1 MATNSRRR
9 FLAATASAAGGAMAG
24 FGDFGFLASL
34 PRVSADDVKPAPGT
48 VQFKPEIEPLVRL
61 LEDSP
66 RNKVIEK
73 VADRIRRGTSYREVL
88 TALLLAGVRNIQ
100 PRPSVGFKF
109 HAVLVVNS
117 AHLASLSAP
126 DSDRWLPILWA
137 IDQFKSSQARDV
149 KEGDWTMSP
158 VDESAVP
165 KPHKAEQ
172 AFVEAMDRWD
182 VDAADAAAAGLARG
196 IGANKVFD
204 LFAHYGMRDYRS
216 IGHKAIFVAN
226 SWRALQCIGWRYA
239 EPVLR
244 SLSYAL
250 LNHEG
255 EPNPADNDLKP
266 DRAWRKNSGLAKSVR
281 PDWTSGT
288 TNLNATRIVLSEL
301 HSAGPEEIPK
311 RAVEM
316 LNHGTAASSIYD
328 ALLLGAGECLM
339 RKPGIIG
346 LHAVTTTNAM
356 RYAFSATANTDT
368 RLMLLLQNAA
378 FLPMFRESARGRGKI
393 SDAKLLEL
401 QPQESIAA
409 NGDPLKAVFKNVSEN
424 RTAAARQLLGHLD
437 AGNSPTDF
445 INQARRLIF
454 LKGTDSHDYKF
465 SSAALEDFYNIAPE
479 FRNRY
484 LATSVFNLKG
494 TEHKDNKL
502 VDKIRSAMG

>member
-1 MATNSRRR
+1 MVTNSRRR
-9 FLAATASAAGGAMAG
+9 FLTKTAVGSAFAGL
-24 FGDFGFLASL
+24 GDFGFLSSL
-34 PRVSADDVKPAPGT
+34 PSVSADEAKPAPGA
-48 VQFKPEIEPLVRL
+48 VQFLPEIEPLVRL
-61 LEDSP
+61 LEDTP
-66 RNKVIEK
+66 RNKVIDK
-73 VADRIRRGTSYREVL
+73 VADRIRTGTSYREVL

-182 VDAADAAAAGLARG
+182 VGAADAAAAGLARG
-196 IGANKVFD
+196 VGANRVFD

-216 IGHKAIFVAN
+216 IGHKSIFVAN

-255 EPNPADNDLKP
+255 EPNPADSDLKP
-266 DRAWRKNSGLAKSVR
+266 DRPWRSNIELAKSIR

-288 TNLNATRIVLSEL
+288 PDADATRTLLTEL
-301 HSAGPEEIPK
+301 HSGGAEDIPQRIAELLK
-311 RAVEM
+311 
-316 LNHGTAASSIYD
+316 NGTAANSIYD

-356 RYAFSATANTDT
+356 RYAFGATANNET

-378 FLPMFRESARGRGKI
+378 FLPMFRESAQGRGKI
-393 SDAKLLEL
+393 SDEKLLSL
-401 QPQESIAA
+401 KSDKMIAT
-409 NGDPLKAVFKNVSEN
+409 NDDPLTTVFNNVSGN
-424 RTAAARQLLGHLD
+424 RTTAARQLLGHLE
-437 AGNSPTDF
+437 AGNSATDF

-465 SSAALEDFYNIAPE
+465 SSAALEDFYNISPQ

-494 TEHKDNKL
+494 TGHKDNKL
-502 VDKIRSAMG
+502 IDKIRGILG

>member
-1 MATNSRRR
+1 MAANSRRR
-9 FLAATASAAGGAMAG
+9 FLATTAAGSAIAG
-24 FGDFGFLASL
+24 LGDFGFLASL
-34 PRVSADDVKPAPGT
+34 PCVSADEVKPAPGV

-61 LEDSP
+61 LEDTP

-73 VADRIRRGTSYREVL
+73 VADRIRTGTSYREVL

-137 IDQFKSSQARDV
+137 IDQFKSSQGRDV

-196 IGANKVFD
+196 VGANRVFD

-250 LNHEG
+250 LNHKG
-255 EPNPADNDLKP
+255 EPNPADSDLKP
-266 DRAWRKNSGLAKSVR
+266 DRPWRSNIELAKSVR

-288 TNLNATRIVLSEL
+288 TDLDATRAVLNEL
-301 HSAGPEEIPK
+301 HTAGSEDIPK
-311 RAVEM
+311 QVAE
-316 LNHGTAASSIYD
+316 LLKNGTAASSIYD

-356 RYAFSATANTDT
+356 RYAFGATANNET

-378 FLPMFRESARGRGKI
+378 FLPLFRESAQGRGKI
-393 SDAKLLEL
+393 SDAKLLSL
-401 QPQESIAA
+401 DSDNSIAT
-409 NGDPLKAVFKNVSEN
+409 NDDPLTAVFKNVSGN
-424 RTAAARQLLGHLD
+424 RSTAARQLLGHLE
-437 AGNSPTDF
+437 AGNSATDF

-494 TEHKDNKL
+494 TGHKDNKL
-502 VDKIRSAMG
+502 VDKIRGALG